1 MAVRS
6 VRTKRRRSPW
16 APTDMPNEIK
26 AVLSVIAM
34 IVAVALAYWQES
46 IGNAHLFWFVI
57 GTAIFM
63 VASMWMFPE
72 AVGKKKK
79 RG

>member
-6 VRTKRRRSPW
+6 GRMRRRRSQW
-16 APTDMPNEIK
+16 APTDMPNDIK
-26 AVLSVIAM
+26 AILSVIAM
-34 IVAVALAYWQES
+34 IVAVALAYWQVS
-46 IGNAHLFWFVI
+46 VGNPHLFWFVI

-63 VASMWMFPE
+63 VASMWVFPE
-72 AVGKKKK
+72 AVGKRKK